1 MGGAALMLVTGLA
14 GPGDLGAVLSGN
26 LPVFAFFLGMMALTR
41 LAEEALVFD
50 RMAMAAARLARGS
63 SRRLFFNV
71 FLLGTLISTFL
82 TNDATALILTPVVYA
97 LVTRLRLDPLPFA
110 FACTFIADTAS
121 MTLPVSNP
129 INIILGQRFSELT
142 LGGFL
147 HYILLPS
154 LAAIVINVV
163 AFTFI
168 FRRVLAASFTVPAP
182 AEAPSPEVTRAFWIA
197 VIVLLLVAL
206 AFVAVSLAHSSW
218 VGVVATLG
226 AGMLL
231 LATGLQGRLHW
242 RRLAGGISWGVFPF
256 IAGMFLLVRGIE
268 HQGATHQLG
277 LLLAR
282 LAGHGTLQTAVVT
295 TFFAAI
301 GSNVINNVPMV
312 AVMGSAIPSVHGAS
326 HSALVYGT
334 LVGCDLGPNLTIVG
348 SLSTLIWLLLL
359 RKRGVEVSSLDY
371 AKLGIIVTPIMLLV
385 SGLLLGVLLR

>member
-1 MGGAALMLVTGLA
+1 MLVTGLA
-14 GPGDLGAVLSGN
+14 DLGDLGSVLSGN

-50 RMAMAAARLARGS
+50 RMALAAARLARGH

-71 FLLGTLISTFL
+71 FVLGTVISTFL

-129 INIILGQRFSELT
+129 INIILGQRFAGLT

-154 LAAIVINVV
+154 LAAITINVV

-168 FRRVLAASFTVPAP
+168 FRRALAAPFTVPAP
-182 AEAPSPEVTRAFWIA
+182 TEAPSPEAARAFRVA
-197 VIVLLLVAL
+197 VTVLLLVAL

-218 VGVVATLG
+218 VGVVAMIG
-226 AGMLL
+226 AGALL
-231 LATGLQGRLHW
+231 LATALQGRLQW
-242 RRLAGGISWGVFPF
+242 RRLGGGISWGVFPF

-326 HSALVYGT
+326 HPALVYGT

-359 RKRGVEVSSLDY
+359 RKRRVEVSSLDY

-385 SGLLLGVLLR
+385 SGLLLGVLLG